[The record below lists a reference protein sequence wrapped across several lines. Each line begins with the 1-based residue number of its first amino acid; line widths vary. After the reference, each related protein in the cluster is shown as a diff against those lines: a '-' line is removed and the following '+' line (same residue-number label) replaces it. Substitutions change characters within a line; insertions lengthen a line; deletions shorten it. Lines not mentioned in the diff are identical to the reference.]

1 MVHPAVIDQLM
12 KAVALYRGS
21 FLEGFSLPDSAPFEE
36 WILLQR
42 EQLARL
48 YLRNLCLLADYYE
61 SCGDYEKAQQYV
73 WRQVEL
79 EPWQEEAHQQ
89 LMRLLVLSGRR
100 SEAMNRYEICRNL
113 LLDGLG
119 VEPSK
124 DTRLL
129 YERIRDDL
137 PISKFASAGKEQR

>member
-1 MVHPAVIDQLM
+1 MDIA
-12 KAVALYRGS
+12 A
-21 FLEGFSLPDSAPFEE
+21 EGTAKPNSISAAF
-36 WILLQR
+36 
-42 EQLARL
+42 
-48 YLRNLCLLADYYE
+48 LLADFYE
-61 SCGDYEKAQQYV
+61 SCGDYEKAQKYV
-73 WRQVEL
+73 WHQIEL

-100 SEAMNRYEICRNL
+100 SEAMNRYEICRNI

-129 YERIRDDL
+129 YEKN
-137 PISKFASAGKEQR
+137 SG